1 MKNRSLISRILSGC
15 LFVLFLVAADQL
27 SKYAALRLRSGDI
40 VLIKGV
46 LRLMYAENTGAAWSL
61 FSGKSPL
68 LIAVTSLLILYVVM
82 VWISLCRKGNDYR
95 LLRILLLSV
104 AAGGAGNLIDRIRL
118 GYVIDFIYFELI
130 RFPVFN
136 LADCYITCGVFA
148 VIISF
153 MTVYRKEDPELL
165 MPFLKKEK
173 P

>member
-68 LIAVTSLLILYVVM
+68 LIAVTSLLILYVVISRTTEEELREFPLGGKM
-82 VWISLCRKGNDYR
+82 VVFLRK
-95 LLRILLLSV
+95 
-104 AAGGAGNLIDRIRL
+104 IR
-118 GYVIDFIYFELI
+118 
-130 RFPVFN
+130 
-136 LADCYITCGVFA
+136 
-148 VIISF
+148 
-153 MTVYRKEDPELL
+153 VYR
-165 MPFLKKEK
+165 
-173 P
+173 